1 MPAETVQGK
10 SRYRFLLLFILIKQE
25 DELAPALK
33 RECRER
39 LLVLFGNIFLV
50 WFENRT
56 LLKCKSQSVGT
67 MQTQDCYTWSWSYKS

>member
-10 SRYRFLLLFILIKQE
+10 SRHRFLLLFILIKQE

-39 LLVLFGNIFLV
+39 LLVLFGNRFLV

-56 LLKCKSQSVGT
+56 LLKCN
-67 MQTQDCYTWSWSYKS
+67 TWTYFTFEREFY